1 MRRSLAALL
10 LVAAALLT
18 GGCGTGG
25 LVGEGADT
33 ANGKQLF
40 QQRCASCHALADIGS
55 TSRVGPD
62 LDDAFAANRE
72 QGFAEAAIR
81 DLVRDQID
89 YAAPPMPTNL
99 VEGKDADDVAAY
111 VASVAGVPGKGKAA
125 AASTDGR
132 TLFLTN
138 CQGCHVL
145 AAANATGTTGP
156 NLDEQKPGLE
166 ETRRQVTNGGGGMP
180 AFKGQLSP
188 KQIEAVSQYVAKN
201 AGR

>member
-10 LVAAALLT
+10 LLAAALLT

-40 QQRCASCHALADIGS
+40 LQQCGRCHSLADAGS
-55 TSRVGPD
+55 KSRVGPN

-72 QGFAEAAIR
+72 QGFDEAAIR

-99 VEGKDADDVAAY
+99 VEGQDADDVAAY
-111 VASVAGVPGKGKAA
+111 VASVAGVPGRGKAA

-132 TLFLTN
+132 TLFTAN

-156 NLDEQKPGLE
+156 NLDEQKPGLA
-166 ETRRQVTNGGGGMP
+166 ETKRQVANGGGGMP
-180 AFKGQLSP
+180 AFKGQLTP
-188 KQIEAVSQYVAKN
+188 QQIDAVSQYVARN